1 MRKSILLLLFPIIT
15 FSQVKLPSV
24 PQPNQFPNY
33 QNQSFGTP
41 TNIQPQ
47 NPMNIFYGTGEQQRI
62 NQQNQ
67 QIIQE
72 VQKREIEAQIG
83 RAHV

>member
-1 MRKSILLLLFPIIT
+1 MRKTILLLLFPIIT

-41 TNIQPQ
+41 TNMQPP

-72 VQKREIEAQIG
+72 VQKRPI
-83 RAHV
+83 